1 MDNGGEEEG
10 GCGFNQDV
18 GTGRHKSLPGDEAR
32 DVIERFHRDGFAV
45 VRDVLGDDECAFFR
59 RRTDEL
65 AADPSTGLP
74 PGQGGLFILRN
85 AEQHDRAFVE
95 LFIREPILSLVQRIL
110 GPECRFCAQNVVR
123 NPPGHAISHWH
134 VDDILEYPLPPGIP
148 RWDPRVRLPVIWLS
162 VQVPLTDVMTPE
174 SGPTEVVP
182 GSQLAGRLP
191 APEDPVFDGRGAEP
205 VLCRAGDIYLF
216 NHQVW
221 HRGRPNQS
229 AQTRYLMQLQYGRG
243 DSIAVR
249 LQNAA
254 RTPALD
260 RFLEGA
266 DPRLEAIMV
275 GPPQHSAPGH
285 FNRM

>member
-1 MDNGGEEEG
+1 
-10 GCGFNQDV
+10 V
-18 GTGRHKSLPGDEAR
+18 GKGRHQPLPEDEAR
-32 DVIERFHRDGFAV
+32 EAIESFHRDGFAV
-45 VRDVLGDDECAFFR
+45 VRGVLGEEECAFFR

-65 AADPSTGLP
+65 AADPSVGP
-74 PGQGGLFILRN
+74 PAGSGGLFILRN

-95 LFIREPILSLVQRIL
+95 LFIREPALSLVRRIL

-134 VDDILEYPLPPGIP
+134 VDDILEYPLPPDIP
-148 RWDPRVRLPVIWLS
+148 RWDARVRLPVTWMS

-182 GSQLAGRLP
+182 GSHLAGRLP
-191 APEDPVFDGRGAEP
+191 ATENPVFEGTGAVP

-221 HRGRPNQS
+221 HRGGPNRS

-249 LQNAA
+249 LQNTE

-260 RFLEGA
+260 RFLKGA
-266 DPRLEAIMV
+266 DPRLEAIMA
-275 GPPQHSAPGH
+275 GPPLHSAPGH